1 MSKFLLVALG
11 LFFVGCIFVL
21 ISDITTPKNKFHAI
35 VTTPTSVPTNSVQ
48 HVTVIQEEAQPAQEA
63 SPKEFTVE
71 GFVNNNGSIDTSE
84 YGNGVTLES
93 SHDNGKTWQKS
104 HQGISRNGDSVRYC
118 ESNKSP
124 RKCLYVSAKWVK

>member
-11 LFFVGCIFVL
+11 LFFIGCIFL
-21 ISDITTPKNKFHAI
+21 FIGNITTPKTKIHAV
-35 VTTPTSVPTNSVQ
+35 VTTPTSIPTNLVP
-48 HVTVIQEEAQPAQEA
+48 HITVIQEEAQPAQEA

-104 HQGISRNGDSVRYC
+104 HQRISLIK
-118 ESNKSP
+118 E
-124 RKCLYVSAKWVK
+124 